1 MDIPRGSRESQEYD
15 PRTMQPPLESSSRAS
30 PLSVQTNP
38 AMSSNFKVQMWQN
51 RPFDSGVHTMTHSQA
66 PSMMSMTSIHA
77 GSQIST
83 MSSVVDTDAAELTDQ
98 QQQKFENISL
108 ALCPS
113 HPEYAN
119 AEGVIPEL
127 INLMKDSDE
136 VVVYRALFIMQ
147 NIAKLDADI
156 SRTPSARIRGGDAV
170 TAILNVLQ
178 VRRNTPNIIRM
189 ALGTLFQIC
198 IRADGLDDVARVN
211 AHCNGELIRALIEH
225 ARTVPFSCYK
235 YALLTLHSLV
245 SDKVHGPQCAQQAR
259 QMDAMQVVSEWL
271 QHEKSEKLLP
281 VIVDLVR
288 ILCDKNHEQ
297 KAYFLGTNGIPKLLN
312 ILKKCLYENCLWR
325 TTRLLTVFSNFNPQM
340 LVQCNAPAVLAPQLA
355 HDSERLVL
363 VSLECLRNISDV
375 PTDANRYDLLRSL
388 LRLFG
393 HRNQKVTR
401 YTLDILAN
409 LCANNKVNKEF
420 LISNGIIG
428 YLLRVLNEER
438 TMSKQNQ
445 TIMVEEIHECI
456 LSILCTLC
464 VGNNMIEEVRVE
476 VFRHPQLFLE
486 KLVHMRPV
494 LLKQTLQL
502 LSKAVLRDEN
512 LAAFRNCSLDGV
524 CFVQQIV
531 YILRVACNQPPE
543 TQVVEGIK
551 VCELINLTMVILHCL
566 CRDRELLEVIVYYL
580 LYSENMK
587 VRECDV
593 LLPIY
598 ALHESHEEVIK
609 KSAMSLI
616 EATVHH
622 PKMAAFFNQNHNLIN
637 GLQHFTRSANP
648 VLGNLAK
655 ESLKTIMLGGGMPKN
670 VPPPYIRTKE
680 KTNTLPS
687 LEVSTSSTAA
697 PSAMPSPVPRSAR
710 LSDEI
715 GMWQEPMEGAGEQI
729 PEDFAI
735 ADDPFVNVFCPSVVP
750 QSSPPFSPNVN
761 HSDMND
767 NALVAYGDEA
777 MQMNSPQGGGTWD
790 SPGSL
795 HYPEP
800 GGGYIPASQMP
811 PNHHL
816 HHMGP
821 TPMSG
826 TPYTHQQLPP
836 MPYSTHPWHPQ
847 MPPHPHSTDIGMYS
861 MHNCYPPQNAPYPPA
876 NSDYSQRYD
885 QYHHQYGRFH

>member
-1 MDIPRGSRESQEYD
+1 MDVPRGSREHEYD
-15 PRTMQPPLESSSRAS
+15 PRVMQPPLESSSRAS

-38 AMSSNFKVQMWQN
+38 TMSASFKVQMWQN

-66 PSMMSMTSIHA
+66 PSIMSMTSIHA

-83 MSSVVDTDAAELTDQ
+83 LSSVVDTDTSELTDQ

-108 ALCPS
+108 ALCPT

-127 INLMKDSDE
+127 INLMKDNDE

-170 TAILNVLQ
+170 TAIVNVLQ

-211 AHCNGELIRALIEH
+211 AHCNGELIRVLVEH

-235 YALLTLHSLV
+235 YALLTLHSLI
-245 SDKVHGPQCAQQAR
+245 SDKIHGPQCAQQAR
-259 QMDAMQVVSEWL
+259 QMDTMQVVSEWL

-375 PTDANRYDLLRSL
+375 PTDANRFDLLRSL

-409 LCANNKVNKEF
+409 LCANNKINKEF

-445 TIMVEEIHECI
+445 TIVVEEIHECI

-464 VGNNMIEEVRVE
+464 VGNTMAEEVRVE

-486 KLVHMRPV
+486 KLIHMRPV

-502 LSKAVLRDEN
+502 LYKVALREEN
-512 LAAFRNCSLDGV
+512 LAGFRNCSIDGV

-531 YILRVACNQPPE
+531 YILRVACNQPVE

-551 VCELINLTMVILHCL
+551 VYELINLSMIILHCL
-566 CRDRELLEVIVYYL
+566 CRDRELLETIVHYL

-593 LLPIY
+593 LLPFY
-598 ALHESHEEVIK
+598 VLHETHEELIK
-609 KSAMSLI
+609 KSAISLI
-616 EATVHH
+616 EATVCH
-622 PKMAAFFNQNHNLIN
+622 PKMAALFNQNHALIN
-637 GLQHFTRSANP
+637 GLQQIAKSMNP
-648 VLGNLAK
+648 VIGNLAK
-655 ESLKTIMLGGGMPKN
+655 ESLKTIMLSGAMSRN
-670 VPPPYIRTKE
+670 HASSYTKTIE
-680 KTNTLPS
+680 KSNILPS
-687 LEVSTSSTAA
+687 LEVSTSSTAV
-697 PSAMPSPVPRSAR
+697 PSAMPSPIQSVGLGCESA
-710 LSDEI
+710 
-715 GMWQEPMEGAGEQI
+715 MWPESVEGAGEQI
-729 PEDFAI
+729 LEDFTV
-735 ADDPFVNVFCPSVVP
+735 ADNDPFVNVFCPSVMP
-750 QSSPPFSPNVN
+750 QNSPPFSPNVN

-767 NALVAYGDEA
+767 NGLGTFGEDA
-777 MQMNSPQGGGTWD
+777 MQINSPQGAWD
-790 SPGSL
+790 SPNSL
-795 HYPEP
+795 HYSES
-800 GGGYIPASQMP
+800 GGYLPTPHMTFDHPHHSHQMVGGAMSSQMGAYPHSHQP
-811 PNHHL
+811 P
-816 HHMGP
+816 P
-821 TPMSG
+821 T
-826 TPYTHQQLPP
+826 H
-836 MPYSTHPWHPQ
+836 YSTELWHPHMQ
-847 MPPHPHSTDIGMYS
+847 HQNSNVGIYSIHNYYMPQSHSYS
-861 MHNCYPPQNAPYPPA
+861 SHV
-876 NSDYSQRYD
+876 DYAQRYD
-885 QYHHQYGRFH
+885 DYHHHYGRFH

>member
-1 MDIPRGSRESQEYD
+1 MDIPRGSREPSEYD
-15 PRTMQPPLESSSRAS
+15 PRTMQPPIESSSRAS

-38 AMSSNFKVQMWQN
+38 TMSANFKVQMWQN

-108 ALCPS
+108 ALCPT

-127 INLMKDSDE
+127 INLMKDNDE

-170 TAILNVLQ
+170 MAILNVLQ

-198 IRADGLDDVARVN
+198 IRADGLDDVAKVN
-211 AHCNGELIRALIEH
+211 AQCNGELIRALIEH

-259 QMDAMQVVSEWL
+259 QMDTMQVVSEWL

-297 KAYFLGTNGIPKLLN
+297 KAYFLGMNGIPKLLN

-420 LISNGIIG
+420 LISNGIVG

-445 TIMVEEIHECI
+445 TIIVEEIHECI

-464 VGNNMIEEVRVE
+464 VGNNMIEDVRIE
-476 VFRHPQLFLE
+476 VFRQPQLFLE

-502 LSKAVLRDEN
+502 LSKAALRDEN
-512 LAAFRNCSLDGV
+512 LVGFRNCSLDGV

-543 TQVVEGIK
+543 TQMVEGIK
-551 VCELINLTMVILHCL
+551 VYELINLSLIVLHCL
-566 CRDRELLEVIVYYL
+566 CRDRDLLEMVVYYL
-580 LYSENMK
+580 LYPENMK
-587 VRECDV
+587 VRECDI
-593 LLPIY
+593 LLPVY
-598 ALHESHEEVIK
+598 ALHDTHEESIK
-609 KSAMSLI
+609 KSAISLI

-622 PKMAAFFNQNHNLIN
+622 PK
-637 GLQHFTRSANP
+637 
-648 VLGNLAK
+648 
-655 ESLKTIMLGGGMPKN
+655 
-670 VPPPYIRTKE
+670 
-680 KTNTLPS
+680 PS
-687 LEVSTSSTAA
+687 LEVSTASTAA
-697 PSAMPSPVPRSAR
+697 PSAMPSPIARSTR
-710 LSDEI
+710 MSSES

-735 ADDPFVNVFCPSVVP
+735 ADDPFVNVFCPTTVP
-750 QSSPPFSPNVN
+750 QSSPPFSPTVN

-767 NALVAYGDEA
+767 NSLSTYGEEV
-777 MQMNSPQGGGTWD
+777 MQINSPQGTWD
-790 SPGSL
+790 SPNSL
-795 HYPEP
+795 HYMEHP
-800 GGGYIPASQMP
+800 GYM
-811 PNHHL
+811 
-816 HHMGP
+816 P
-821 TPMSG
+821 TPMGPHHPSHHMSG
-826 TPYTHQQLPP
+826 TGIPSHMNVYPHHQPPPPQQQMPYTNQQ
-836 MPYSTHPWHPQ
+836 WHSQ
-847 MPPHPHSTDIGMYS
+847 IPHPHSDIGMYS
-861 MHNCYPPQNAPYPPA
+861 MHNYYPPQNQPYPP
-876 NSDYSQRYD
+876 NPDYSQRYD

>member
-1 MDIPRGSRESQEYD
+1 MDIPRGSREPHEYD

-38 AMSSNFKVQMWQN
+38 TMSANFKVQMWQN

-108 ALCPS
+108 ALCPT

-127 INLMKDSDE
+127 INLMKDNDE

-170 TAILNVLQ
+170 TAIINVLQ
-178 VRRNTPNIIRM
+178 VRKNTPNIIRM

-198 IRADGLDDVARVN
+198 IRADGLDDVAKVN
-211 AHCNGELIRALIEH
+211 AQCNGELIRMLIEH

-259 QMDAMQVVSEWL
+259 QMDTMQVVSEWL

-297 KAYFLGTNGIPKLLN
+297 KAYFLGMNGIPKLLN

-420 LISNGIIG
+420 LISNGIVG

-445 TIMVEEIHECI
+445 TIIVEEIHECI

-464 VGNNMIEEVRVE
+464 VGNNMIEDVRIE
-476 VFRHPQLFLE
+476 VFRQPQLFLE
-486 KLVHMRPV
+486 KLIHMRPV

-502 LSKAVLRDEN
+502 LSKAALRDEN
-512 LAAFRNCSLDGV
+512 LAGFRNCSLDGV
-524 CFVQQIV
+524 CFIQQIV

-543 TQVVEGIK
+543 TQMVEGIK
-551 VCELINLTMVILHCL
+551 VCELINLSMIVLHCL
-566 CRDRELLEVIVYYL
+566 CRDRELLEMVVYYL
-580 LYSENMK
+580 LYAENMK
-587 VRECDV
+587 VRECDI
-593 LLPIY
+593 LLPVY
-598 ALHESHEEVIK
+598 ALHDTHEESIK
-609 KSAMSLI
+609 KSAISLI

-622 PKMAAFFNQNHNLIN
+622 PKMAAFFNQNHSLIN
-637 GLQHFTRSANP
+637 GLQHFARCPNP
-648 VLGNLAK
+648 VLANLAK
-655 ESLKTIMLGGGMPKN
+655 ESLKTIMLGGAMPRN
-670 VPPPYIRTKE
+670 PPPPYVRTKE
-680 KTNTLPS
+680 KTNALPS

-697 PSAMPSPVPRSAR
+697 PSAMPSPVARSTR
-710 LSDEI
+710 MSSESGL
-715 GMWQEPMEGAGEQI
+715 WPEPMEGAGEQI

-735 ADDPFVNVFCPSVVP
+735 ADDPFVNVFCPTAVP
-750 QSSPPFSPNVN
+750 QSSPPFSPTVN

-767 NALVAYGDEA
+767 NALGTYGEDV
-777 MQMNSPQGGGTWD
+777 MQINSPQGTWD
-790 SPGSL
+790 SPNSL
-795 HYPEP
+795 HYMEHP
-800 GGGYIPASQMP
+800 GYMP
-811 PNHHL
+811 PQMGPHHPP
-816 HHMGP
+816 HHVGGTGMPPHMGAYP
-821 TPMSG
+821 H
-826 TPYTHQQLPP
+826 HQPQP
-836 MPYSTHPWHPQ
+836 MPYSNQPPWHPQ
-847 MPPHPHSTDIGMYS
+847 MPHPHSDIGMYS
-861 MHNCYPPQNAPYPPA
+861 MHNYYPPQNQPYPP
-876 NSDYSQRYD
+876 NPEYPQRYD